1 VVERHTLK
9 IADADRGLA
18 LRLVSALIFA
28 WDLVPL
34 ATQGRLLRDAA
45 LMHDGKPNAVELP
58 ALLLAFIEMHKGG
71 A

>member
-18 LRLVSALIFA
+18 LRLISALIFA
-28 WDLVPL
+28 WALVPF

-58 ALLLAFIEMHKGG
+58 AELLAFIEMHKGG